1 MSVDKFKFVSPGVFM
16 DEIDE
21 SGIPALPERMGPVVV
36 GRFRKGPGN
45 RPIRVDSYKEF
56 ARLFGDPS
64 PGNASG
70 DIWRTGELTA
80 PTYAAYAVKA
90 WLRNNSPCTVYRVLG
105 EQAGNAATGFVSQA
119 GWITDN
125 SFTST
130 DIAAVGGAYG
140 LFVMPNMDSY
150 SGGTQA
156 VYTDAVNFA
165 SYGTSDD
172 FTINVPVGAGGTG
185 VTTTIRLTGADATGA
200 TSTSATVIAMG
211 VSSTPGAGTVAE
223 TLVDAINGF
232 FGSGG
237 AYNHAFAAANIGVNT
252 GVAGVTA
259 TLSGTTKITLT
270 ADNGG
275 VVGNDIQVTDGV
287 GSPATTGKLTG
298 GVGHAV
304 TGTLAAIWYLQEGAL
319 VLTGT
324 ARDGV
329 QRQGAGVF
337 IKSDSGLK
345 FTAKV
350 LNGSSVIQKT
360 ATFDF
365 DRDSQTF
372 IRKVFNTDP
381 AKTNSEIVPSTST
394 TQTYWLGE
402 TFESNL
408 RANENSKMAITGSGI
423 TDGSD
428 FLGVVLALDGN
439 LGSGEVD
446 WNNHQQATRAA
457 QTGWFISQDT
467 RGSQWASFN
476 PITDTEK
483 LFKLHA
489 LDSGDQAN
497 RDYKVSITDIK
508 VPSDNFN
515 KFGSF
520 TVQIRKAHDTDGNPV
535 VLEQYI
541 GCSLDPTSA
550 GYIGRKIGDRYFTYD
565 ETNKR
570 LVEHGDNDLRSNIVR
585 VEVSA
590 LVSDGGAE
598 GLNPYGVFGPT
609 VPKTHQWIAT
619 TAASIVAAG
628 SGSAGNCLPSA
639 SLVPRDALGWGHQ
652 ATQMISGSS
661 VLWPFTANI
670 EWPTSRLRTSSSEG
684 SLVLPSKAC
693 FGYQS
698 VIKDVR
704 RFDQT
709 NLDLLRG
716 QPSTLD
722 PAALD
727 ADGSK
732 RQYSWVFTL
741 DDVEQ
746 SGADTTHSAWVSG
759 SRAAQRS
766 WTSISGSSF
775 VLTGSGAGFKKF
787 TSPMFGGFDGF
798 DVTEQDP
805 LRNSYMPSNASEAN
819 NSSFCSLKK
828 AVNIIADP
836 DFLEYDVACMPGITN
851 TSLTS
856 QLVTACEERAD
867 AIAIID
873 VPGGYKPPHERSG
886 GETDAA
892 TLGDVE
898 STVTTLKDMNLNSSY
913 GCAFYP
919 WVKVR
924 DNVANSIL
932 YVPPSVVA
940 LGTFSS
946 SQRKSAVWFAPAG
959 FTRGGLSE
967 GSAGLPVIGV
977 RQRLTSDERDR
988 LYDANVNPIAS
999 FPAEG
1004 IVIFG
1009 QKTLQV
1015 TPSALDRINVRRM
1028 LIFVKKEISRIAS
1041 RILFD
1046 QNVQETW
1053 DRFKGQV
1060 EPFLQGV
1067 QAGLGVTDFR
1077 IILDDTTT
1085 TPDLVDRNI
1094 LYAKIFLKPAR
1105 AIEFIALDF
1114 IVTRSGASF
1123 DD

>member
-1 MSVDKFKFVSPGVFM
+1 MSVDKFKFVSPGVFL

-21 SGIPALPERMGPVVV
+21 SGIPALPERMGPMVV

-45 RPIRVDSYKEF
+45 RPIKVESYKEF

-105 EQAGNAATGFVSQA
+105 EQAGNADSGQAPEA
-119 GWITDN
+119 GWITDK
-125 SFTST
+125 SFTSD
-130 DIAAVGGAYG
+130 DIASVGGAYG
-140 LFVMPNMDSY
+140 LFVTPNPESYGGGSGATATVTITAFSQLNAGDKVTLIAADGTSHDFSQGDQSSVNGTFEATTSNDVTATNLMNVINTSSGPSGTRFTATVEGAVVTITQATGGQDGNTAVTLTDSGTAGMTKVDF
-150 SGGTQA
+150 SGGT
-156 VYTDAVNFA
+156 
-165 SYGTSDD
+165 
-172 FTINVPVGAGGTG
+172 
-185 VTTTIRLTGADATGA
+185 
-200 TSTSATVIAMG
+200 
-211 VSSTPGAGTVAE
+211 
-223 TLVDAINGF
+223 
-232 FGSGG
+232 
-237 AYNHAFAAANIGVNT
+237 
-252 GVAGVTA
+252 
-259 TLSGTTKITLT
+259 
-270 ADNGG
+270 
-275 VVGNDIQVTDGV
+275 
-287 GSPATTGKLTG
+287 
-298 GVGHAV
+298 GHNV
-304 TGTLAAIWYLQEGAL
+304 TGTLAAVWYLQEGAL

-324 ARDGV
+324 ARDGI

-345 FTAKV
+345 FTAKI
-350 LNGSSVIQKT
+350 LNRSEVVQKT

-372 IRKVFNTDP
+372 IRKVFNADP
-381 AKTNSEIVPSTST
+381 AKTNSAIGPTSST
-394 TQTYWLGE
+394 TLTYWLGE

-408 RANENSKMAITGSGI
+408 RANENSKLAITGSGV
-423 TDGSD
+423 TDNSN
-428 FLGVVLALDGN
+428 FLGVVLALDGGN
-439 LGSGEVD
+439 GSGEVD
-446 WNNHQQATRAA
+446 WNNHKQAARAA

-467 RGSQWASFN
+467 RGSVTAGEANGFN

-483 LFKLHA
+483 LFKFHG
-489 LDSGDQAN
+489 LDSGEQAN
-497 RDYKVSITDIK
+497 REYKVSIVDIK
-508 VPSDNFN
+508 APSDNFN

-520 TVQIRKAHDTDGNPV
+520 TVQIRKSTDTDSSPV
-535 VLEQYI
+535 VREQYT
-541 GCSLDPTSA
+541 GCNLNPTSA
-550 GYIGRKIGDRYFTYD
+550 DYIGRKIGEKYYTYD
-565 ETNKR
+565 EDNKR
-570 LVEHGDNDLRSNIVR
+570 IIEHGDNDNRSEILR
-585 VEVSA
+585 VEVSP

-598 GLNPYGVFGPT
+598 GLNPYGVYGPT
-609 VPKTHQWIAT
+609 VPKTHEVLQT
-619 TAASIVAAG
+619 TTGTIVAAG
-628 SGSAGNCLPSA
+628 SGSTNCLPSA

-652 ATQMISGSS
+652 ENQMISGSS
-661 VLWPFTANI
+661 AIWPFTASI
-670 EWPTSRLRTSSSEG
+670 AWPTSRLRTSSSEG
-684 SLVLPSKAC
+684 SLVLPSKAY

-698 VIKDVR
+698 SITDVR
-704 RFDQT
+704 RFDKT

-716 QPSTLD
+716 QPQALD

-727 ADGSK
+727 SNGTL

-746 SGADTTHSAWVSG
+746 SGANTKQSAWVSG
-759 SRAAQRS
+759 SRAAGRS
-766 WTSISGSSF
+766 WTAKSGSAF

-805 LRNSYMPSNASEAN
+805 LRNSYMDGSPTEAN
-819 NSSFCSLKK
+819 NSTYYSLKK
-828 AVNIIADP
+828 AIDIISDA
-836 DFLEYDVACMPGITN
+836 DFLEFDVATLPGITN

-856 QLVTACEERAD
+856 QLVTTCEDRAD
-867 AIAIID
+867 SLAIID
-873 VPGGYKPPHERSG
+873 VPGGYKPPHERNG

-892 TLGDVE
+892 TLGSVE
-898 STVTTLKDMNLNSSY
+898 DTVNTLKDMNLNSSY

-924 DNVANSIL
+924 DNVANSML

-946 SQRKSAVWFAPAG
+946 AQRKSAVWFAPAG

-967 GSAGLPVIGV
+967 GSAGLPVVGV
-977 RQRLTSDERDR
+977 RSRLTSDERDR

-1015 TPSALDRINVRRM
+1015 TPSALDRINVRRL
-1028 LIFVKKEISRIAS
+1028 LIHVKKEVSRIAS

-1060 EPFLQGV
+1060 EPFLTGV
-1067 QAGLGVTDFR
+1067 KAGLGLTDFR
-1077 IILDDTTT
+1077 VVLDSTTT

-1114 IVTRSGASF
+1114 IITRSGASF

>member
-1 MSVDKFKFVSPGVFM
+1 MSVDKFKFVSPGVFI

-21 SGIPALPERMGPVVV
+21 SGIPALPERMGPMVV

-45 RPIRVDSYKEF
+45 RPVKVNSYKEF
-56 ARLFGDPS
+56 ARLFGDPA

-105 EQAGNAATGFVSQA
+105 EQAGNADSGQTPEA

-125 SFTST
+125 SFTS
-130 DIAAVGGAYG
+130 DNIAAVGGAYG
-140 LFVMPNMDSY
+140 LFVMPNPDSY
-150 SGGTQA
+150 GGGTAATATLQA
-156 VYTDAVNFA
+156 VSATPAQYDGGTLTLIDAA
-165 SYGTSDD
+165 GTSKTYIFDAD
-172 FTINVPVGAGGTG
+172 NDGATGTLDGSDNVRIQINGKATAGEVAAQIKDALESANGHNGTI
-185 VTTTIRLTGADATGA
+185 TITVSTADAA
-200 TSTSATVIAMG
+200 ND
-211 VSSTPGAGTVAE
+211 
-223 TLVDAINGF
+223 TLAL
-232 FGSGG
+232 SQ
-237 AYNHAFAAANIGVNT
+237 
-252 GVAGVTA
+252 VAGVGGNQTIARATVTA
-259 TLSGTTKITLT
+259 NNIYTVSS
-270 ADNGG
+270 AF
-275 VVGNDIQVTDGV
+275 
-287 GSPATTGKLTG
+287 TG
-298 GVGHAV
+298 GDGHSV

-350 LNGSSVIQKT
+350 LNGSSVVQKT

-394 TQTYWLGE
+394 TQTHWLGE
-402 TFESNL
+402 TFESNV
-408 RANENSKMAITGSGI
+408 RASENGKLAITGSGA
-423 TDGSD
+423 SD
-428 FLGVVLALDGN
+428 NSNFLGVILALDGG
-439 LGSGEVD
+439 LGAGEVD
-446 WNNHQQATRAA
+446 WNNHKQATRAA
-457 QTGWFISQDT
+457 QSGWFISQDT
-467 RGSQWASFN
+467 RGSATASFN
-476 PITDTEK
+476 PTTDTEK

-489 LDSGDQAN
+489 LDSGEQAN
-497 RDYKVSITDIK
+497 RDYKISIADLK

-535 VLEQYI
+535 VLEQYT
-541 GCSLDPTSA
+541 GCNLNPTSA
-550 GYIGRKIGDRYFTYD
+550 DYIGRKIGDRHFTYD

-570 LVEHGDNDLRSNIVR
+570 LIEHGDNDLRSNIVR
-585 VEVSA
+585 VEVSP

-598 GLNPYGVFGPT
+598 GLSPYGVYGPT
-609 VPKTHQWIAT
+609 VPKTHQLIQT
-619 TAASIVAAG
+619 TTGSIIAAG
-628 SGSAGNCLPSA
+628 SGSSNCLPSA
-639 SLVPRDALGWGHQ
+639 SLVPRDAAGNGHQ
-652 ATQMISGSS
+652 ANQMISGSATTH
-661 VLWPFTANI
+661 PFTASI
-670 EWPTSRLRTSSSEG
+670 AWPTSRLRTSSSEG
-684 SLVLPSKAC
+684 SLVLPSKAY

-709 NLDLLRG
+709 NLDLFRG
-716 QPSTLD
+716 QPSALD
-722 PAALD
+722 PSALD
-727 ADGSK
+727 AAGTL

-759 SRAAQRS
+759 SRAGGRS
-766 WTSISGSSF
+766 WTAKSGSAF

-805 LRNSYMPSNASEAN
+805 FRNSYMASNASEAN
-819 NSSFCSLKK
+819 NSTFYSLKK
-828 AVNIIADP
+828 AVDIIADP
-836 DFLEYDVACMPGITN
+836 DFLEYDVACLPGITN

-873 VPGGYKPPHERSG
+873 VPGGYKPPHERNSL
-886 GETDAA
+886 ETSADA
-892 TLGDVE
+892 LGDVE

-924 DNVANSIL
+924 DNVANSML

-1015 TPSALDRINVRRM
+1015 TPSALDRINVRRL

-1067 QAGLGVTDFR
+1067 QAGLGLTDFR
-1077 IILDDTTT
+1077 VVLDDTTT
-1085 TPDLVDRNI
+1085 TPDLIDRNI